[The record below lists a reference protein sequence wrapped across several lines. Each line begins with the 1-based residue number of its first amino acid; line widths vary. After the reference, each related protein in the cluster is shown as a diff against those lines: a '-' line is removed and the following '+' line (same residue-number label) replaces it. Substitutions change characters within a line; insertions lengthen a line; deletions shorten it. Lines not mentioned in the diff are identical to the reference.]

1 MKLWVLLIAA
11 TCTLFFSCWLRKA
24 PEEIHVTADSTV
36 VNDVPTLKDGNFFPV
51 TGYIKGQINSIK
63 SGNINPLQVVIEGGK
78 TDSSWLKPDQLE
90 KNLGEFLT
98 PAIDTANL
106 KTLFKQN
113 SFLDQTINA
122 FTFTYD
128 PIATLPDSME
138 LRHWD
143 VYVDPE
149 KFNISKIYLIKNKDS
164 GKRQLQLTWRN
175 NQSAKILSILNKP
188 DGSRTVE
195 KETTITW
202 NF

>member
-1 MKLWVLLIAA
+1 
-11 TCTLFFSCWLRKA
+11 
-24 PEEIHVTADSTV
+24 
-36 VNDVPTLKDGNFFPV
+36 
-51 TGYIKGQINSIK
+51 
-63 SGNINPLQVVIEGGK
+63 
-78 TDSSWLKPDQLE
+78 
-90 KNLGEFLT
+90 
-98 PAIDTANL
+98 L